1 MTYTILDRH
10 GNVFTIHADGQFEDF
25 DDMIDALTTAV
36 ICRAIATEKAAL
48 QDGEN

>member
-10 GNVFTIHADGQFEDF
+10 GNVFTIHADGQFDGLK
-25 DDMIDALTTAV
+25 DMLDALTTAV
-36 ICRAIATEKAAL
+36 ICRAIATQKAEL